1 MTSLQPKDSG
11 RFDWLGVLARWILG
25 ATFVY
30 LGGVKALNPVDFL
43 KLLRE
48 YDLDLVQSYWWLNAI
63 AGVLP
68 WLEIVCGLLLLAGI
82 AVRGTAVVV
91 SGLLAAF
98 TAAIFHRAM
107 TLMTLKSLAFCA
119 VKFNCGCGNGEVIAC
134 HKLVENAC
142 LILLALTLAM
152 GHGRKYCFRYQ
163 F

>member
-1 MTSLQPKDSG
+1 
-11 RFDWLGVLARWILG
+11 
-25 ATFVY
+25 
-30 LGGVKALNPVDFL
+30 
-43 KLLRE
+43 
-48 YDLDLVQSYWWLNAI
+48 
-63 AGVLP
+63 
-68 WLEIVCGLLLLAGI
+68 
-82 AVRGTAVVV
+82 
-91 SGLLAAF
+91 
-98 TAAIFHRAM
+98 M

>member
-1 MTSLQPKDSG
+1 MTSPPPNVSR

-30 LGGVKALNPVDFL
+30 LGAVKTLHPVDFL

-48 YDLDLVQSYWWLNAI
+48 YDLVQNYWWLNAI

-68 WLEIVCGLLLLAGI
+68 WLEIVCGLLLLSGI

-98 TAAIFHRAM
+98 TAVIFHRVIA
-107 TLMTLKSLAFCA
+107 LMAPKSLAFCA

-134 HKLVENAC
+134 HKLFENTC
-142 LILLALTLAM
+142 LILLALTLAF
-152 GHGRKYCFRYQ
+152 GHGRKCCFRYQ
-163 F
+163 L